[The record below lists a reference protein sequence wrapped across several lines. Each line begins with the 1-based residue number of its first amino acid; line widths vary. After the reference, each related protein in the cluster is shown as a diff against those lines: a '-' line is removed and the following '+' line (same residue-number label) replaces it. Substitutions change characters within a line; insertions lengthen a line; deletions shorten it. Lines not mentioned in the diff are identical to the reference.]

1 MVRRLR
7 TTLPMANVLFA
18 KEINKTEL
26 EGKVERQKQRN
37 KNIIAIDIRA
47 AGIYQN
53 SKKEE
58 ESG

>member
-18 KEINKTEL
+18 KEINKTEV
-26 EGKVERQKQRN
+26 EEKVERQKQRN

>member
-1 MVRRLR
+1 
-7 TTLPMANVLFA
+7 MANVLFA

-37 KNIIAIDIRA
+37 KNIIAINIRA

>member
-37 KNIIAIDIRA
+37 KNIIEIDIRA